1 MVPRH
6 RFNPDSLRSPHLARG
21 GLPFILVMLGSLAW
35 ACVPQGLG
43 GPQPPVVRVD
53 HHLHILSPELLSRW
67 RAAGGGFPLP
77 DSAYLRGREI
87 LRRAEAQGGLLLSM
101 GHALGSP
108 SLRRDLALTPEAER
122 DLVRGL
128 HDHLARETASLE
140 GKAVGFCSVPLL
152 LPWALNELRRC
163 REELGI
169 LGVKLH
175 LPVSGVDLRR
185 PEHLSLVASIARDA
199 AVQGAPLLI
208 HLAPPVGHLTAGE
221 VRDFFQEVVLP
232 NPELEVILA
241 HLGGNGGYRASAR
254 RVVAELIRLKE
265 EEDPGHP
272 LRVRLELSGVILT
285 GVTLGVPPL
294 SIRDARDLVADLRR
308 VGLERVLFG
317 SDYPV
322 FSGSEVENALRT
334 AVPFHPWE
342 VDLILRNRSVQ

>member
-1 MVPRH
+1 MVLPH
-6 RFNPDSLRSPHLARG
+6 RSNPEFRLSRQMARG
-21 GLPFILVMLGSLAW
+21 GVLLTLTILGNLVW
-35 ACVPQGLG
+35 ACVPQGVG
-43 GPQPPVVRVD
+43 SPQPPLERVD
-53 HHLHILSPELLSRW
+53 HHLHILSPELLIRW

-77 DSAYLRGREI
+77 DSAYVRGREI
-87 LRRAEAQGGLLLSM
+87 LRRAEAQGGLLISM

-108 SLRRDLALTPEAER
+108 SLRRDLGLTPQGER

-128 HDHLARETASLE
+128 HDHMAREVASLE
-140 GKAVGFCSVPLL
+140 GRAVAFCSVPLL
-152 LPWALNELRRC
+152 QPWALDELRRC

-185 PEHLSLVASIARDA
+185 PEHLSLVASIARNAA
-199 AVQGAPLLI
+199 AVGAPLMI

-221 VRDFFQEVVLP
+221 VRAFFRDVVLP
-232 NPELEVILA
+232 NRGLEMILA

-254 RVVAELIRLKE
+254 RVLAELIRLT
-265 EEDPGHP
+265 EDEAPGYP

-322 FSGSEVENALRT
+322 FSGSDVENALRT
-334 AVPFHPWE
+334 GVPFHPWE
-342 VDLILRNRSVQ
+342 VDIILRNRGAQ